1 MSGIELPEERWADV
15 DGPVHFRE
23 WEGTSP
29 PTFVCVH
36 GLGGSLLNWIS
47 VAPGL
52 AERGRVIALDLA
64 GFGKTPRDGR
74 SASVKANRI
83 LLSRFLRDEADGPVI
98 LIGNSMGGSISLLQ
112 AALEPESVAGL
123 VLTSPALPWGR
134 GGRPDPVVAAAFAMY
149 QIPGIGERFLK
160 ERARRLGPERLV
172 AETLALCCGDSSR
185 VDPAVVEIMVE
196 AAHERRE
203 LEDSIPAFLEAARS
217 LLRMSRRLTFGRE
230 LMGRVSCPVLLI
242 HGREDRLVRVR
253 TAIAAGEAHPDW
265 RVRIFDDVGHVAQ
278 LEAPDRWLAEV
289 EDWLETEV
297 VPAGT
302 PTAS

>member
-1 MSGIELPEERWADV
+1 MRDETE
-15 DGPVHFRE
+15 GPV
-23 WEGTSP
+23 
-29 PTFVCVH
+29 V
-36 GLGGSLLNWIS
+36 
-47 VAPGL
+47 
-52 AERGRVIALDLA
+52 
-64 GFGKTPRDGR
+64 
-74 SASVKANRI
+74 
-83 LLSRFLRDEADGPVI
+83 
-98 LIGNSMGGSISLLQ
+98 LIGNSMGGAISLLQ
-112 AALEPESVAGL
+112 AAFEPESVAGL

-149 QIPGIGERFLK
+149 QIPGVGERFLK

-172 AETLALCCGDSSR
+172 AETLALCCVDSSR

-230 LMGRVSCPVLLI
+230 LMERVSCPVLLI

-265 RVRIFDDVGHVAQ
+265 RLRIFDDVGHVAQ

-297 VPAGT
+297 VPAGA
-302 PTAS
+302 PTGS